1 MRSYRILL
9 TLWFRKW
16 AGDPRAIQELAQGLI
31 ARGHHILVACPAEGV
46 LGERLLA
53 AGVPVRHFEFGRG
66 WDPRSGK
73 RLAGLIRDESIDL
86 VDAYGSRDRKAA
98 ILACRLF
105 RAPARLV
112 ITRRAMSSSFPLQ
125 NRIYSMAA
133 DRVIAISHGVRE
145 TLLRGGMQA
154 DKVKVVHPG
163 LDPRRVEGEVIPGEL
178 KALREELGLDASL
191 PTVGVVGRRKDQE
204 TLLRALARLDFPA
217 NVLFVGIGRDDAL
230 GALEGEL
237 PEGSRVVYT
246 GFRDPVLPF
255 YHLLDA
261 KVLTTRREGLSQAIL
276 EAMAIGIPVISA
288 AVGGTPEALDG
299 GRSGLLFPPGDDAAL
314 ATQLQR
320 LLGDAELRCTLAAA
334 GQQRVRETFHA
345 DALVRGTE
353 AVYQEVLESVSRTE
367 GAA

>member
-31 ARGHHILVACPAEGV
+31 ARRHHVLVACPSDGV

-53 AGVPVRHFEFGRG
+53 AGVPVRHFEFGPG

-112 ITRRAMSSSFPLQ
+112 ITRRAMSSSFPLE
-125 NRIYSMAA
+125 NWIYSAAA
-133 DRVIAISHGVRE
+133 DRVIAISQGVRD
-145 TLLRGGMQA
+145 TLVRGGMKE
-154 DKVKVVHPG
+154 DKVEVVHPG
-163 LDPRRVEGEVIPGEL
+163 LDPRRMEGGVTPGEL
-178 KALREELGLDASL
+178 AALREELGLNPAL
-191 PTVGVVGRRKDQE
+191 PTAGMVGRRKDQE
-204 TLLRALARLDFPA
+204 TLLRALAHLDLPT
-217 NVLFVGIGRDDAL
+217 NVLFVGIERDEAL
-230 GALEGEL
+230 AALEGAL
-237 PEGSRVVYT
+237 PAGSRVAYT

-261 KVLTTRREGLSQAIL
+261 KVLATRREGLSQAIL

-314 ATQLQR
+314 ADQLRR
-320 LLGDAELRCTLAAA
+320 LLGDPELRRALTAA
-334 GQQRVRETFHA
+334 GQRRVRESFHA

-353 AVYQEVLESVSRTE
+353 AVYRGVL
-367 GAA
+367 AC